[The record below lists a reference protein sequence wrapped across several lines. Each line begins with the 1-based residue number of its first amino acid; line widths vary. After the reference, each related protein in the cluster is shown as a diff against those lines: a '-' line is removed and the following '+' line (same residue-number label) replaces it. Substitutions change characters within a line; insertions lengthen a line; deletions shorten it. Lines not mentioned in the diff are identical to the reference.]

1 MARRN
6 SSRKRRPRRAVQLG
20 LSARGRRGG
29 MRAGAG
35 RKRIPRHK
43 RSYVPHI
50 RRPKVTKSTPVHVT
64 LRCVAGLPSLRR
76 ANPRRIIEFVF
87 GKENRR
93 GFRLVHYSIQGNHLH
108 LICEGRDTQAL
119 SRGVQRVSSMIAR
132 KLNRHFD
139 RRGSLF
145 KGRFHGV
152 VIKTPRQMRNALRY
166 VLLNH
171 HKHQAEAKLAVFP
184 RDASVEGFDAFSSA
198 RYFDGWRRPAARCRP
213 PPEGAPVV
221 TPKSW
226 LINKGWRR
234 HGLIRALWM

>member
-1 MARRN
+1 MTGRRK
-6 SSRKRRPRRAVQLG
+6 SRHKSRVSQLHRGVQLG

-76 ANPRRIIEFVF
+76 ANPQRFIERVF
-87 GKENRR
+87 AKENRR

-119 SRGVQRVSSMIAR
+119 SRGVQRVSSMMAR
-132 KLNRHFD
+132 KLNRYFS
-139 RRGSLF
+139 RRGRLF
-145 KGRFHGV
+145 KERFHGV
-152 VIKTPRQMRNALRY
+152 VIKTPRQMRAALRY

-171 HKHQAEAKLAVFP
+171 HKHQVEAMRAAQP
-184 RDASVEGFDAFSSA
+184 SGGSVVGFDAYSSA
-198 RYFDGWRRPAARCRP
+198 RYFDGWRRPTVAAGRRRRARRLWRP
-213 PPEGAPVV
+213 SRG
-221 TPKSW
+221 
-226 LINKGWRR
+226 
-234 HGLIRALWM
+234 

>member
-1 MARRN
+1 
-6 SSRKRRPRRAVQLG
+6 
-20 LSARGRRGG
+20 

-76 ANPRRIIEFVF
+76 ANPQRIIERVF
-87 GKENRR
+87 ANENRR

-108 LICEGRDTQAL
+108 LVCEGRDTQAL

-132 KLNRHFD
+132 KLNRHFS
-139 RRGSLF
+139 RRGRMF
-145 KGRFHGV
+145 KERFHGV

-171 HKHQAEAKLAVFP
+171 HKHQSEAKLEAV
-184 RDASVEGFDAFSSA
+184 AGFDAFSSA
-198 RYFDGWRRPAARCRP
+198 RFFDGWRRPAVRCRP
-213 PPEGAPVV
+213 PPEGAAVV
-221 TPKSW
+221 APKSW
-226 LINKGWRR
+226 LLNRGWRR
-234 HGLIRALWM
+234 YGLIRDEWV